1 VQVQSLK
8 KKDLKDH
15 FLKNFPDG
23 EDFRKA
29 FGKHLSKPAFDIPI
43 KYFIYNKKNGETT
56 INKLLKDLKCALIV
70 NVASKCGHTAKHY

>member
-1 VQVQSLK
+1 MQVQSLK

-29 FGKHLSKPAFDIPI
+29 FGKHLSKPAFDIPV
-43 KYFIYNKKNGETT
+43 KYYIYNKKKGEAT
-56 INKLLKDLKCALIV
+56 IN
-70 NVASKCGHTAKHY
+70 